1 MDRFPYTAED
11 RAERLIDLTRE
22 CADTIKQALAAGLPK
37 TTTQI
42 DEALGEYMQDD
53 HARAE
58 LLRRTAA
65 GENAFADVLADLIDD
80 EAGRR
85 AEQELQREEQRRAES
100 ARENRI
106 ERRAWN
112 RFFDRQVLA

>member
-1 MDRFPYTAED
+1 MDRFPYTAKG

-42 DEALGEYMQDD
+42 DEALGDYMQDD
-53 HARAE
+53 QARAE

-65 GENAFADVLADLIDD
+65 GENAFADVLADLIGH
-80 EAGRR
+80 EAAQR

-100 ARENRI
+100 AQHARI
-106 ERRAWN
+106 ERMAWN
-112 RFFDRQVLA
+112 REIGVLL

>member
-11 RAERLIDLTRE
+11 RAERMIDLTRE

-37 TTTQI
+37 TTTLI

-65 GENAFADVLADLIDD
+65 GENAFADVLADLIDH
-80 EAGRR
+80 EAGQR
-85 AEQELQREEQRRAES
+85 AELELKREEQRRAES
-100 ARENRI
+100 AHENSASLRI
-106 ERRAWN
+106 WN
-112 RFFDRQVLA
+112 RMFARGAA